1 MEIDL
6 STPFTRSFSPK
17 PNNGMEYMAEP
28 ELQLIQK
35 GPNPKQPFRKLKL
48 SDSYVVDRI
57 RGVFYS
63 KSTMGIH
70 GFN

>member
-1 MEIDL
+1 MTSPPPSL
-6 STPFTRSFSPK
+6 SLSLSLK
-17 PNNGMEYMAEP
+17 PNNGMECMHEP

-35 GPNPKQPFRKLKL
+35 GPNPKQPFRELKL

-57 RGVFYS
+57 MGVFYS

-70 GFN
+70 SFN